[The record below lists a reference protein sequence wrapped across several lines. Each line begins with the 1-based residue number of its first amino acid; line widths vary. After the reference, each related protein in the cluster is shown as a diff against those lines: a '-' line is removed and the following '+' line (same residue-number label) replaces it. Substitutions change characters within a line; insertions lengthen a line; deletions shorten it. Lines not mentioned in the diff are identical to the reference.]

1 MVNFT
6 KIFSILGCTTFIALI
21 NTGSV
26 LAQPTVNGNTINL
39 PDDGWYQVQ
48 TSDGLTSLC
57 NGESLCVV
65 EPGEYI
71 VINHSN
77 GQRFE
82 NVSVG
87 NISTA
92 PSETTQNETPISPTA
107 TTTTTDFSISANQI
121 NFLTNDWYQVQ
132 TENGLTTLCNGE
144 QTCVVQPG
152 TYLIINHSS
161 GQRFVN
167 VSVGAANAAGPV
179 AVESNPFVNEGF
191 SIGENSITFLIDD
204 WFEVQTSDGLFSI
217 CTGRAPCDL
226 NPGSYIVI
234 NHTNRERYNIDVDGN
249 SAVEGNTQAL
259 SPDEVADTV
268 SIVGN
273 KILFLDDDAYQV
285 QTSDGQSI
293 VCNAVPSCTVEPGTY
308 LFINL
313 TTPEQFT
320 VAISNQNV
328 DQQLTID
335 DAVLV
340 TEIAHASDFLSDPQR
355 VLRLSQFDNSGA
367 APQPPGPQSV
377 LPISGSF
384 NNFIPEGRVTLTNGT
399 EITFNRTR
407 DCTTRGRQYVRE
419 FAATVF
425 SPKRTTIYFD
435 KCQFNNYWVN
445 GTARFNGSLGTLE
458 AEAIYN
464 LSIRNGQTVINIENG
479 FLSARPTDQ
488 DRQFNA
494 SRYEVI
500 KPSSNVTA
508 VSLIS
513 TFTQTNS
520 PTNSTA
526 LRSIYRLS
534 NLNSQQVAYSAFTT
548 DDLMLNDNGLTVVSG
563 LLAIGNDAGELLI
576 ESDSGNP
583 DLYLVT
589 LNRNNESTVSELR
602 PWSGIRLTNISD
614 LDDFGAN

>member
-320 VAISNQNV
+320 VAISNQNA

-419 FAATVF
+419 FAATGF